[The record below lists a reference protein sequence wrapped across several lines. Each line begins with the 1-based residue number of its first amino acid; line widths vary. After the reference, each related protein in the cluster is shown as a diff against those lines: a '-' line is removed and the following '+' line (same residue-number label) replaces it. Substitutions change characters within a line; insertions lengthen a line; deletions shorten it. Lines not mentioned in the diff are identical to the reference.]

1 MYQASIFIQI
11 FCAVLAAGILIHLL
25 ISGRKTKTTYS
36 YMLCITLLF
45 LWSLA
50 EILVILS
57 QNSRQEMIAIKL
69 KFIPVVYTGAS
80 WFYFCLNMTQSKL
93 AKSKFVKLFLVL
105 FPAVCY
111 TFLLTNEWHKLFFVE
126 VLFKTKIH
134 RGIIFWLHTA
144 ESYFLIIAGTAYLFV
159 HMRRKVG
166 KSLKYIMLLLLA
178 VLIPMVANALMLI
191 GVLPNKG
198 LDITSQVLL
207 LSFIFFGVA
216 VYQQKFLNLYPV
228 AARHFIETMPD
239 GIIILDKENLVIGV
253 NGAVNNLFPGLGL
266 KIYDKSIKIIDYIRE
281 NDEEGFSP
289 VLALAL
295 QDASAQLT
303 EKVKLKIYDMVIN
316 VELMTLAGFHQTPT
330 GKIIILENFTEEQ
343 QLLDEIQKKNLL
355 LTKSN
360 IRLTHSNNMLM
371 SANNRLEKLSQTIEE
386 LAVMKERNRVGR
398 EVHDT
403 VGHMLT
409 LVIALAE
416 NAKLE
421 LSDEQ
426 TGIKETMDKSIELA
440 RQALNDIRNCLNGI
454 CKEPF
459 EKASLVDLLNNL
471 MKNNSTS
478 GLKVAVSVSEDLP
491 KFNAEILMT
500 IYRICQESI
509 TNAIRHGNA
518 KTVNII
524 IKNQQNSVRLY
535 IFDDGVG
542 CGSIVKGYGLTGME
556 DRVTKL
562 GGKISFGSDGENGF
576 NIIVDLP
583 AC

>member
-1 MYQASIFIQI
+1 
-11 FCAVLAAGILIHLL
+11 
-25 ISGRKTKTTYS
+25 
-36 YMLCITLLF
+36 
-45 LWSLA
+45 
-50 EILVILS
+50 
-57 QNSRQEMIAIKL
+57 
-69 KFIPVVYTGAS
+69 
-80 WFYFCLNMTQSKL
+80 
-93 AKSKFVKLFLVL
+93 
-105 FPAVCY
+105 
-111 TFLLTNEWHKLFFVE
+111 
-126 VLFKTKIH
+126 
-134 RGIIFWLHTA
+134 
-144 ESYFLIIAGTAYLFV
+144 
-159 HMRRKVG
+159 MRRKVG

-295 QDASAQLT
+295 QDASTQLT
-303 EKVKLKIYDMVIN
+303 EKVKLKIHDMVIT

-330 GKIIILENFTEEQ
+330 GKIVILENVTEEQ

-403 VGHMLT
+403 VG
-409 LVIALAE
+409 
-416 NAKLE
+416 
-421 LSDEQ
+421 
-426 TGIKETMDKSIELA
+426 
-440 RQALNDIRNCLNGI
+440 
-454 CKEPF
+454 
-459 EKASLVDLLNNL
+459 
-471 MKNNSTS
+471 
-478 GLKVAVSVSEDLP
+478 
-491 KFNAEILMT
+491 
-500 IYRICQESI
+500 
-509 TNAIRHGNA
+509 AI
-518 KTVNII
+518 
-524 IKNQQNSVRLY
+524 
-535 IFDDGVG
+535 
-542 CGSIVKGYGLTGME
+542 
-556 DRVTKL
+556 
-562 GGKISFGSDGENGF
+562 
-576 NIIVDLP
+576 
-583 AC
+583 